1 MNIMFA
7 PRFKELVND
16 SNKKYEDLA
25 KDLGYKSK
33 GTIAKLIK
41 AKDAKLSTI
50 INIAS
55 YFKVSP
61 EWLAGFTDDKYF
73 NLH

>member
-7 PRFKELVND
+7 PRFKELVKE
-16 SNKKYEDLA
+16 SNKKYEDIA
-25 KDLGYKSK
+25 TDLGYKSK
-33 GTIAKLIK
+33 GTISKLMN

-50 INIAS
+50 INIAN
-55 YFKVSP
+55 YFNVAP

-73 NLH
+73 NIQ